1 MRGMAAAALVAA
13 VVVCASA
20 AGLAPA
26 AVAARAG
33 DAPAKVLQAPAPST
47 RAPAVPAGVAF
58 FIRNLANPRERREA
72 RADILDTPVLP
83 GSVVKAVT
91 MVTALES
98 GVIRP
103 DTEAMCRR
111 VVTVDGVRFVC
122 AHPDLQRPL
131 TAAEALAHS
140 CNDFFTSLA
149 RRLSRDQVNRTRL
162 AAGLPPL
169 SASAKLGPSLVG
181 LDGPR
186 VSPRA
191 LIDVLARLT
200 GVGPDPRVPMS
211 EPTRQALLA
220 GLAGAAT
227 YGTASSLGARAVS
240 AWAKTGTAP
249 MPGGGVAGLVVA
261 LSPAVRPTHGVVVVA
276 PGGAGVDA
284 ASIAADL
291 LTGTATV
298 TAAGRGATGPAGTGV
313 ATIAGVA
320 AGTAAAVAPPAIA
333 VAGPSSAPAVAPPS
347 PAAIRLGRTLPDGRT
362 RAETLPMDDYIAQV
376 LAGEGQ
382 PRAGEAA
389 QQALAI
395 TARTFALSNLNRH
408 RREGFDLCDT
418 THCQVVRA
426 ATEVTRRAAAAT
438 SGRALLAGGQAAS
451 VFYSAWCGG
460 RTERAS
466 QVWPGAM
473 DYGHPDRDEACAGE
487 APWAN
492 EMRVADVER
501 ALRAAGM
508 RGGRL
513 RGLRVLQRN
522 ASGRVVRLRAEGF
535 TPPEISGTDFR
546 MAIGRVGGWQLV
558 KSTAF
563 DVERTGSGFRF
574 RGRGFGHGVGLCV
587 VGAGVRASQGATA
600 AAILRFY
607 FPGLSIGPA
616 TAVATIAAPASG
628 MPIAAGAGTLPPAT
642 PSPATSTAATAP
654 AVAAPAAVRV
664 TDVLIAL
671 PVAEEGERATLLS
684 LIRRARDA
692 TAKATGR
699 PAPSTLRVTV
709 HPNVESFGRA
719 TGQPWWVSAATT
731 GTEIDVLPIALLKQ
745 RGQLERTL
753 QHEVV
758 HAMLDQAL
766 ASRPMWVREGAAI
779 YFSRDASQRGDAG
792 TTSRVSCPTDADL
805 LQPVSAGAQRDAYAR
820 AEACF
825 ARAVASGKRWDEI
838 R

>member
-1 MRGMAAAALVAA
+1 MRGVAAAVLAAA
-13 VVVCASA
+13 VVVCAAVVGTAADGAPMFAGQSA
-20 AGLAPA
+20 RAPQVVTPGPA
-26 AVAARAG
+26 A
-33 DAPAKVLQAPAPST
+33 L
-47 RAPAVPAGVAF
+47 PAGVAF
-58 FIRNLANPRERREA
+58 FIRNLANPRERRES

-83 GSVVKAVT
+83 GSIVKALT
-91 MVTALES
+91 LVTALES

-149 RRLSRDQVNRTRL
+149 RRLTRDQVNRTRV

-169 SASAKLGPSLVG
+169 SASARLGPSLVG

-200 GVGPDPRVPMS
+200 GVGPDPRVPMGES
-211 EPTRQALLA
+211 TRQVLLA
-220 GLAGAAT
+220 GLSGAAS
-227 YGTASSLGARAVS
+227 YGTASALGARGVA

-261 LSPAVRPTHGVVVVA
+261 LAPAGTPTHGVVVLA
-276 PGGAGVDA
+276 PGGSGVDA
-284 ASIAADL
+284 ASMAADL
-291 LTGTATV
+291 IAGTATAA
-298 TAAGRGATGPAGTGV
+298 TAG
-313 ATIAGVA
+313 
-320 AGTAAAVAPPAIA
+320 
-333 VAGPSSAPAVAPPS
+333 PAVAPAQAR
-347 PAAIRLGRTLPDGRT
+347 PAATEVIRLGRTLADGRT
-362 RAETLPMDDYIAQV
+362 RVETLVMDDYLAQV

-382 PRAGEAA
+382 PRAGDAA

-395 TARTFALSNLNRH
+395 TARTFARSNLNRH

-426 ATEVTRRAAAAT
+426 ATEATRRAAAAT
-438 SGRALLAGGQAAS
+438 SGRALLTGGQAAS

-460 RTERAS
+460 RAERAS
-466 QVWPGAM
+466 QVWPGAV
-473 DYGHPDRDEACAGE
+473 DYGHPDQDEACAGE
-487 APWAN
+487 APWVN

-501 ALRAAGM
+501 ALRATGM

-535 TPPEISGTDFR
+535 TPPDISGTDFR

-587 VGAGVRASQGATA
+587 IGAGVRASQGATA
-600 AAILRFY
+600 DDILRFY
-607 FPGLSIGPA
+607 FPGLVVGSPNALAATVTPAAVGPIG
-616 TAVATIAAPASG
+616 
-628 MPIAAGAGTLPPAT
+628 AGAGTLSPAPPTPAAAAT
-642 PSPATSTAATAP
+642 PTPG
-654 AVAAPAAVRV
+654 APAAGAAGAAATPTLRT

-671 PVAEEGERATLLS
+671 PVAEEGERATVLS
-684 LIRRARDA
+684 LVRRARDT
-692 TAKATGR
+692 TARATGR
-699 PAPSTLRVTV
+699 PAPPTLRVTV

-719 TGQPWWVSAATT
+719 TGQPWWVSAATS
-731 GTEIDVLPIALLKQ
+731 GTEIEVLPITLLKQ

-758 HAMLDQAL
+758 HAMLDEAL
-766 ASRPMWVREGAAI
+766 VSKPMWVREGAAI
-779 YFSRDASQRGDAG
+779 YFSRDASRAPDAAPAGRGG
-792 TTSRVSCPTDADL
+792 CPTDAEL
-805 LQPVSAGAQRDAYAR
+805 LRPVSAGAQRDAYAR

-825 ARAVASGKRWDEI
+825 ARAIASGKKWDEV

>member
-1 MRGMAAAALVAA
+1 MPVPSQLQDAPLMRAVAAALLAAA
-13 VVVCASA
+13 VVVCAAVAGPAAAGASTSA
-20 AGLAPA
+20 AQSARAPQTVASAPRPA
-26 AVAARAG
+26 A
-33 DAPAKVLQAPAPST
+33 L
-47 RAPAVPAGVAF
+47 PAGVAF
-58 FIRNLANPRERREA
+58 FIRSLANPRERREG
-72 RADILDTPVLP
+72 RSDILDTPVLP

-91 MVTALES
+91 LVTALEA

-103 DTEAMCRR
+103 DTEVMCRR
-111 VVTVDGVRFVC
+111 EVTVDGVRFVC

-131 TAAEALAHS
+131 SAAEALAHS
-140 CNDFFTSLA
+140 CNDFFTSLT
-149 RRLSRDQVNRTRL
+149 RRLTRDQVNRTRL

-169 SASAKLGPSLVG
+169 SPSAKLGPSLVG

-191 LIDVLARLT
+191 MIDVLARLA
-200 GVGPDPRVPMS
+200 GVGPDPKVPMS
-211 EPTRQALLA
+211 ESTRQALLA
-220 GLAGAAT
+220 GLSGAAT
-227 YGTASSLGARAVS
+227 YGTASALGARGVS

-261 LSPAVRPTHGVVVVA
+261 LAPAGKPTHGVVVVA
-276 PGGAGVDA
+276 PGGAGLDA
-284 ASIAADL
+284 AAMAADL
-291 LTGTATV
+291 IT
-298 TAAGRGATGPAGTGV
+298 
-313 ATIAGVA
+313 
-320 AGTAAAVAPPAIA
+320 GTAAATTAGSVPA
-333 VAGPSSAPAVAPPS
+333 VAAPVLAPAAASAPATTSV
-347 PAAIRLGRTLPDGRT
+347 IRLGRTLPDGRV
-362 RAETLPMDDYIAQV
+362 RVETLAMDDYIAQV

-382 PRAGEAA
+382 PRAGDAA

-418 THCQVVRA
+418 THCQVVRP
-426 ATEVTRRAAAAT
+426 ATDTTRRAAAAT
-438 SGRALLAGGQAAS
+438 TGRALLTGGHAAS

-460 RTERAS
+460 RSERAS
-466 QVWPGAM
+466 QVWPGAV
-473 DYGHPDRDEACAGE
+473 DYGHPDKDEACAGE
-487 APWAN
+487 APWVN
-492 EMRVADVER
+492 DIRVADVER
-501 ALRAAGM
+501 ALRATGM

-522 ASGRVVRLRAEGF
+522 ASGRVIRLRAEGF

-558 KSTAF
+558 KSTSF
-563 DVERTGSGFRF
+563 DVERTGSGYRF

-587 VGAGVRASQGATA
+587 IGAGVRAAQGATA
-600 AAILRFY
+600 DAILRFY
-607 FPGLSIGPA
+607 FPSLAIGPPTAGANTMAA
-616 TAVATIAAPASG
+616 TAGVPIGAS
-628 MPIAAGAGTLPPAT
+628 AGTLPPA
-642 PSPATSTAATAP
+642 PPLAAATATPIPGTPAAPASAAPVVAP
-654 AVAAPAAVRV
+654 AVAPPVPRA

-671 PVAEEGERATLLS
+671 PVAEESERATLLA
-684 LIRRARDA
+684 IVRRARDA

-699 PAPSTLRVTV
+699 PAPATLRVTV

-719 TGQPWWVSAATT
+719 TGQPWWVSAATA
-731 GTEIDVLPIALLKQ
+731 GTEIDVLPITLLRQ

-766 ASRPMWVREGAAI
+766 ASKPMWVREGAAI
-779 YFSRDASQRGDAG
+779 YFSRDASPARDAAPPA
-792 TTSRVSCPTDADL
+792 RASCPTDAEL

-825 ARAVASGKRWDEI
+825 ARAIASGKRWDEV

>member
-1 MRGMAAAALVAA
+1 VPVPAELQDASLMPLRAAAVMVVA
-13 VVVCASA
+13 VVVCLGVSGFAPQGALARAAHRGDASQPA
-20 AGLAPA
+20 PGVSAPA
-26 AVAARAG
+26 
-33 DAPAKVLQAPAPST
+33 L
-47 RAPAVPAGVAF
+47 PAGAAF
-58 FIRNLANPRERREA
+58 FIRNLSNPRERRET

-91 MVTALES
+91 LVTALES
-98 GVIRP
+98 GVLRP
-103 DTEAMCRR
+103 DSETMCRR

-122 AHPDLQRPL
+122 AHPDLRRPL
-131 TAAEALAHS
+131 SAAEALAHS

-149 RRLSRDQVNRTRL
+149 RRLTRDQVNRTRL
-162 AAGLPPL
+162 AAGLPPI

-191 LIDVLARLT
+191 LIDVMARLT
-200 GVGPDPRVPMS
+200 GVGPDPRVPMR
-211 EPTRQALLA
+211 EPTRQVLLA
-220 GLAGAAT
+220 GLSGAAT
-227 YGTASSLGARAVS
+227 YGTASALGDRGVS

-261 LSPAVRPTHGVVVVA
+261 FAPAVRPTHGVVVVA

-284 ASIAADL
+284 ADIAADIIKGAA
-291 LTGTATV
+291 TTAI
-298 TAAGRGATGPAGTGV
+298 AAGAG
-313 ATIAGVA
+313 GVA
-320 AGTAAAVAPPAIA
+320 AAAHVASPSVGPLAGTSAAAATGAAAPL
-333 VAGPSSAPAVAPPS
+333 SSGVV
-347 PAAIRLGRTLPDGRT
+347 RLGRTMPDGRT
-362 RAETLPMDDYIAQV
+362 RIETLPMDDYISQV

-395 TARTFALSNLNRH
+395 TARTFALANMNRH

-426 ATEVTRRAAAAT
+426 ATATTRRAAAAT
-438 SGRALLAGGQAAS
+438 SGRALLARGRAAS

-466 QVWPGAM
+466 QVWPGAA
-473 DYGHPDRDEACAGE
+473 DYGHPDKDEACAGE

-501 ALRAAGM
+501 ALRASGM

-513 RGLRVLQRN
+513 RGLRVVQRN

-546 MAIGRVGGWQLV
+546 MAVGRIGGWQLV

-563 DVERTGSGFRF
+563 DVERTGTGFRF

-600 AAILRFY
+600 DAILRFY
-607 FPGLSIGPA
+607 FPDLSIGPA
-616 TAVATIAAPASG
+616 TAAAAS
-628 MPIAAGAGTLPPAT
+628 
-642 PSPATSTAATAP
+642 
-654 AVAAPAAVRV
+654 VAPAAGVPVAASAGALPPSTTASATSARPTAPPGPSPSTARV
-664 TDVLIAL
+664 TDVLLAL
-671 PVAEEGERATLLS
+671 PVAEEAERTTLLS
-684 LIRRARDA
+684 LVRRVRDLTA
-692 TAKATGR
+692 TATGR

-709 HPNVESFGRA
+709 HPTIESFGRA

-731 GTEIDVLPIALLKQ
+731 GTDIDLLPIRLLKQ

-758 HAMLDQAL
+758 HAMLDPAL
-766 ASRPMWVREGAAI
+766 ASKPMWVREGAAI
-779 YFSRDASQRGDAG
+779 YFSRDASQSRDAR
-792 TTSRVSCPTDADL
+792 TPSRTGCPTDADL
-805 LQPVSAGAQRDAYAR
+805 LRPVSAGAQRDAYAR

-825 ARAVASGKRWDEI
+825 ARAIASGKRWDEI